1 MLRKVRATIRLAPQ
15 LKTVAIEIA
24 LPRIWAGNIS
34 LRSNHD
40 TENVSFYFWR
50 GSARSCCGT
59 LCTKLPMITEWC
71 ENSFFPAI
79 KAHSYQPKA
88 TLIPTVSEKTYNL
101 IKTIRNQCRRL
112 FVKQTLSFCDF
123 CKNFPTTRQ
132 LTTLLY
138 IEPRR
143 EQTSKLTHKIEK
155 SQSNDKV
162 CAPVEDGGD
171 GDGATTNVRRI
182 ELTEHQP
189 CDYNTE

>member
-15 LKTVAIEIA
+15 LKTVAIEMA

-40 TENVSFYFWR
+40 TENVSLYFGR
-50 GSARSCCGT
+50 GSARSCCRT
-59 LCTKLPMITEWC
+59 LCTKSCQWLQNGVKIVSFLQLRLIYTNRKRLWYRHWEW
-71 ENSFFPAI
+71 ENLQFDQS
-79 KAHSYQPKA
+79 HSES
-88 TLIPTVSEKTYNL
+88 VS
-101 IKTIRNQCRRL
+101 R
-112 FVKQTLSFCDF
+112 FW
-123 CKNFPTTRQ
+123 KNFPSTRQ

-138 IEPRR
+138 IEPHR
-143 EQTSKLTHKIEK
+143 EETSKLTHKIEK

-162 CAPVEDGGD
+162 CAPIEDGGD

-189 CDYNTE
+189 CHYNTE